1 MLLRCLI
8 RSRETM
14 HLGKTHRFKKIASD
28 AWHVGAGSAIIDGVC
43 CGSKS
48 EVESHSRRVSS
59 TPMNGHHQTGPAGP
73 FRAPD
78 ADLCFT
84 PMASQP

>member
-14 HLGKTHRFKKIASD
+14 HLGKTLRFKKIASD

-43 CGSKS
+43 FGSRAAVAGRLMAQPVYPQLRKCPVRS
-48 EVESHSRRVSS
+48 GTCASCHF
-59 TPMNGHHQTGPAGP
+59 QT
-73 FRAPD
+73 
-78 ADLCFT
+78 
-84 PMASQP
+84 

>member
-28 AWHVGAGSAIIDGVC
+28 AWHVGAGSAIIDGVLWVM
-43 CGSKS
+43 CGRRPHCKKNLTCSLRS
-48 EVESHSRRVSS
+48 GASHVS
-59 TPMNGHHQTGPAGP
+59 GLFARHHDRWP
-73 FRAPD
+73 
-78 ADLCFT
+78 
-84 PMASQP
+84 

>member
-43 CGSKS
+43 CGSRAA
-48 EVESHSRRVSS
+48 VADRRMAQPVY
-59 TPMNGHHQTGPAGP
+59 PQ
-73 FRAPD
+73 FRK
-78 ADLCFT
+78 
-84 PMASQP
+84 

>member
-43 CGSKS
+43 CGCAPCKGGAFQWVQAPPGNRSSRKQS
-48 EVESHSRRVSS
+48 EQSWR
-59 TPMNGHHQTGPAGP
+59 
-73 FRAPD
+73 
-78 ADLCFT
+78 
-84 PMASQP
+84 